1 MFQIAS
7 EETYQDGQIIFKEG
21 TFGDWVYII
30 HEGTVE
36 ISKDVEGNKV
46 IIEVLGPGEIFGEMA
61 FLGDIPRTATALS
74 IGQTTLGVVDR
85 QYLDE
90 QFNKLSANFQG
101 ILKTLV
107 LRLRKSTDAIL
118 RAKIGRAAQ

>member
-21 TFGDWVYII
+21 TFGDWVYVIE
-30 HEGTVE
+30 EGTVE

-46 IIEVLGPGEIFGEMA
+46 IIEVLGPEEIFGEMA
-61 FLGDIPRTATALS
+61 FLIDIPRTATARS
-74 IGQTTLGVVDR
+74 IGATTLGIVDR

-90 QFNKLSANFQG
+90 EFNKLSANFQS

-107 LRLRKSTDAIL
+107 LRLKKATEAIL
-118 RAKIGRAAQ
+118 QAKIGKASQ